1 MVFEKVSRALA
12 AVTLTTVLAGCTTD
26 GALNPDTPAQTA
38 AQSAAVVQANCP
50 AVSLR
55 DGTAYYRTY
64 AGGAK
69 DDRDK
74 VIYQASLADT
84 TRACTKNDTTLT
96 VTVMVQGRLVAGP
109 MGKAGKIVM
118 PIRVAVVDG
127 DKVLYSE
134 LTKFE
139 QTLDDPAQAK
149 QFVFT
154 KDVPIQGDLG
164 SLGRVY
170 VGFDE
175 GPYNTK

>member
-1 MVFEKVSRALA
+1 MVFVKVSRALA
-12 AVTLTTVLAGCTTD
+12 AVALTTVLAACTTD
-26 GALNPDTPAQTA
+26 SALNPATPTDTA

-50 AVSLR
+50 AISLR

-69 DDRDK
+69 DDPEK

-96 VTVMVQGRLVAGP
+96 ITAMVQGRLVAGP

-127 DKVLYSE
+127 ANVLYSE

-154 KDVPIQGDLG
+154 KDVPVQAELS
-164 SLGRVY
+164 SLARVY
-170 VGFDE
+170 IGFDE